1 MSLRIGQVICGK
13 KASYQVMEPLKSATV
28 FKARILPGSDIN
40 KEWAVIK
47 TAIGDLERVAL
58 RREYSNYQIN
68 AFASNQYIRTMYEAI
83 GPIDSTDTS
92 PHLVFEY
99 MDTVLRK
106 VPSNK
111 FRDTE
116 LPRNISKSVLSALE
130 VMRSQEMVHTDVN
143 INNVFISNLGGDSP
157 VVKLG
162 DLGMVLRDGFNEQ
175 RLQSLPSRAPEVWQG
190 HGCFHSSDVWSVG
203 VMLAQWAAWKNVFGA
218 SDKIIEGYPEAYC
231 IAKLMA
237 LIGPLG
243 APTDQY
249 APDFELAEQLLS
261 MDFGP
266 EFGKV
271 IKVGRLRD
279 ELQSVANPPV
289 PTELVDFIIYLLTAD
304 PDRRPNACDA
314 LRHPYIQSSQSD
326 TDNGTMQ
333 GTS

>member
-1 MSLRIGQVICGK
+1 MSLHIGQVICGK
-13 KASYQVMEPLKSATV
+13 RASYQVMEPLKSPTV
-28 FKARILPGSDIN
+28 FKARVLPGSDIN
-40 KEWAVIK
+40 QEWAVIK

-58 RREYSNYQIN
+58 QREYNNYQIN
-68 AFASNQYIRTMYEAI
+68 GFASNRYIRTMYEAI
-83 GPIDSTDTS
+83 GPIESSNSNKS

-99 MDTVLRK
+99 METVLRK
-106 VPSNK
+106 VPSYK
-111 FRDTE
+111 FRDTQ
-116 LPRNISKSVLSALE
+116 LPRIVSKSVLSALK
-130 VMRSQEMVHTDVN
+130 VMRSQRMVHTDVN
-143 INNVFISNLGGDSP
+143 FNNVFISNLNGDSP

-162 DLGMVLRDGFNEQ
+162 DLGMVLEDGFREQ

-203 VMLAQWAAWKNVFGA
+203 VMLAQWAAWRSIFGT

-237 LIGPLG
+237 LVGPLG
-243 APTDQY
+243 APTNRY

-279 ELQSVANPPV
+279 ELRSVADPPV
-289 PTELVDFIIYLLTAD
+289 PAELVDFIIYLLAVD
-304 PDRRPNACDA
+304 LDRRPTACDG
-314 LRHPYIQSSQSD
+314 LRHPYVQSSQSE
-326 TDNGTMQ
+326 TDDGTV
-333 GTS
+333 